1 MASRA
6 PNARQVLKAA
16 AAAVAPSR
24 DHYHHGDLPAA
35 LKRAA
40 LTLIGRHGAE
50 GFSLR
55 QAAIVVG
62 VSPSAAY
69 RHFEDKS
76 ALLGA
81 IAADGFVELA
91 QRFDEAMRSVRG
103 RGARAAQARFLAQ
116 GRAYVAFALEQPER
130 FSVMFGP
137 YDAGLPCVDPLAQSS
152 AHDGPYGALSG
163 ILDELLATG
172 VISPQRRAGAELL
185 VWSAIHGLATLL
197 TRRVIAVPPEGVDAM
212 VQRVGMDCLRA
223 LATPTSGRKRS
234 AQ

>member
-1 MASRA
+1 MASSA
-6 PNARQVLKAA
+6 PNAQKILKAA
-16 AAAVAPSR
+16 AAAVATSR

-55 QAAIVVG
+55 QAAIAVG

-81 IAADGFVELA
+81 IAADGFVELEE
-91 QRFDEAMRSVRG
+91 RFDEAMGAVRG
-103 RGARAAQARFLAQ
+103 RGARAARARFLAQ
-116 GRAYVAFALEQPER
+116 GRAYVSFALEQPER

-137 YDAGLPCVDPLAQSS
+137 YDAGLPCIDPLARSS
-152 AHDGPYGALSG
+152 THDGPYGALSG

-172 VISPQRRAGAELL
+172 VISPQRRAGAELH

-212 VQRVGMDCLRA
+212 VERVGMDCLRA
-223 LATPTSGRKRS
+223 LASPTSGPKRA